1 MRAIATVAVFL
12 GLMLSGVL
20 SFAHAIEPP
29 ETALKPTDLPSA
41 SGSEWQPVKS
51 NVRLGISTWSRRE
64 DDKTWRSFK
73 VEARLKSSMQQLE
86 QVLFDFDN
94 YNRWYWQVMDSRL
107 LKTVSPTEFYL
118 YLVHNA
124 PLQLPDRDVILRVRI
139 EPMTGNQSYA
149 RVRFSAVPDYLPT
162 KPPLVRMVAEDFT
175 MLLVPDGDDILLKA
189 EGVID
194 PGGSEPVW
202 AANYVQRSAPY
213 TIAANLSRVSRQADA
228 TAALRSPYRLSQ
240 LP

>member
-1 MRAIATVAVFL
+1 MRAIAPVAVFL

-20 SFAHAIEPP
+20 SFVHAIEPP
-29 ETALKPTDLPSA
+29 ETGLKPTDLPSA

-51 NVRLGISTWSRRE
+51 NTRLGISTWSRRE

-149 RVRFSAVPDYLPT
+149 RVRFSAVPDYLPP

-202 AANYVQRSAPY
+202 AANFVQRSAPY
-213 TIAANLSRVSRQADA
+213 TIAANLSRVSRQAESA
-228 TAALRSPYRLSQ
+228 TRSPYRLSQ

>member
-1 MRAIATVAVFL
+1 MRAIAPVAVFL
-12 GLMLSGVL
+12 GLMLSGIL

-51 NVRLGISTWSRRE
+51 NTRLGISTWSRRE

-149 RVRFSAVPDYLPT
+149 RVRFSAVPDYLPP

-202 AANYVQRSAPY
+202 AANFVQRSAPY
-213 TIAANLSRVSRQADA
+213 TIAANLSRVSRQAESA
-228 TAALRSPYRLSQ
+228 TRSPYRLSQ